1 MMQPVT
7 TILLVCLISSPALA
21 ETPARPKGQL
31 VLFKSEHS
39 AQQRCRHDRIVW
51 ANTRAHTLHLA
62 GDHHYAHTHGG
73 FACEA
78 EARAHGYRGPSA
90 HT

>member
-1 MMQPVT
+1 
-7 TILLVCLISSPALA
+7 
-21 ETPARPKGQL
+21 
-31 VLFKSEHS
+31 
-39 AQQRCRHDRIVW
+39 VW

-73 FACEA
+73 FACQA